1 MRSQEDLLQSNEQNP
16 TPTTVP
22 PPVAALAGNIGERH
36 VLVFLGLP
44 LRGKAEVQVEH
55 IRLTL
60 TPC

>member
-55 IRLTL
+55 I
-60 TPC
+60 